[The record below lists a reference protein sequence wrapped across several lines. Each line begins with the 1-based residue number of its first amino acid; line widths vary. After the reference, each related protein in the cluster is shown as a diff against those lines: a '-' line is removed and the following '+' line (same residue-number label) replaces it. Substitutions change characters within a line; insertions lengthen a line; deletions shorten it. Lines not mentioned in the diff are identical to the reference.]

1 MTAPAPSPLL
11 AYLTSAL
18 DRKLSSLPTDSARIR
33 FLAAAFGNWLMLK
46 RQFERDGSQPFGGP
60 HPELGSM
67 DVWDF
72 ANLLLE
78 IQKRQR
84 EIESIAA

>member
-1 MTAPAPSPLL
+1 MSEPSPIL

-18 DRKLSSLPTDSARIR
+18 DRKLSSMPTDTARVR
-33 FLAAAFGNWLMLK
+33 LLAAAFGNWLMLK

-67 DVWDF
+67 DAWDF

-84 EIESIAA
+84 AIEAVPA